1 MKTTLWTRIYLFQS
15 LKDRVSREML
25 VNMKQAAALYSFMYF
40 VFVLYCTYTK
50 TIQYNYLQN
59 TKRNVDVNA
68 ITIAIENSNAKRLC
82 PSSLILLKSHL
93 NFSIIFVVTF
103 TVSL

>member
-25 VNMKQAAALYSFMYF
+25 VNINMYF